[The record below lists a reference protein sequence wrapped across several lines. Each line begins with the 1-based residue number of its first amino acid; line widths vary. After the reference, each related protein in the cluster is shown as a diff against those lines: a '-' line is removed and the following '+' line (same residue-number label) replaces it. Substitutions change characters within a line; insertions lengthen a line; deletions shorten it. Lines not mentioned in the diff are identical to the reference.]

1 MTRSKKTDFGTPDSE
16 TPEWTKRDFARAVPL
31 SKLAPTMQ
39 RAVKRAARGRPAGTA
54 KKESVHISLDKD
66 IAAKLRASGAGWQT
80 RLNEMLRVAMGLL
93 A

>member
-1 MTRSKKTDFGTPDSE
+1 MKHSKKAKLETPDTE
-16 TPEWTKRDFARAVPL
+16 NPEWTKEDFAHAIPF
-31 SKLAPTMQ
+31 SKLAPSAQ
-39 RAVKRAARGRPAGTA
+39 RAIKSASRGRPAGTA

-66 IAAKLRASGAGWQT
+66 IVSKLRASGAGWQT